1 MSGSAN
7 SNLGYG
13 NTYPN
18 SNVNGAFVNKDS
30 SNYAGGFSSNE
41 IPGCPGISG
50 TKSNIDAAASRFPMK
65 GGFVVKDIKKDTK
78 AKRVIKGGYKSKGKR
93 YSKSNPEKLKLQQ
106 KIKNITKQ
114 YKMKS
119 NKKSATKKIKHIKN
133 RIRAAMSRGL
143 ARTMARSRS
152 RSFAASASGG
162 RRRSR
167 SRSRGRRR
175 NQRGGVYTQ
184 FMNNMPYTPN
194 YSLGGYL
201 NPSESALASPPT
213 LHMNKGACL
222 DNYNHYTGTSFPSK
236 GH

>member
-30 SNYAGGFSSNE
+30 SNYSGGFSSNE

-65 GGFVVKDIKKDTK
+65 GGYEVKNIKKDHK
-78 AKRVIKGGYKSKGKR
+78 AKRVVKGGAAKKHNSA
-93 YSKSNPEKLKLQQ
+93 KLNLQR

-119 NKKSATKKIKHIKN
+119 SKKNTTKKIRLLKK
-133 RIRAAMSRGL
+133 RIQSSMSRAL
-143 ARTMARSRS
+143 ARSMGRSRS
-152 RSFAASASGG
+152 RGFAASGG
-162 RRRSR
+162 KHRRSR

-175 NQRGGVYTQ
+175 MQRGGVYTQ
-184 FMNNMPYTPN
+184 YMNNLPYTPN
-194 YSLGGYL
+194 YSLGGQL
-201 NPSESALASPPT
+201 SPNESALANPPT
-213 LHMNKGACL
+213 LHMNKGSCL
-222 DNYNHYTGTSFPSK
+222 DNYNHYTGTTFPSA

>member
-1 MSGSAN
+1 MYNIKKRMSGSAN

-30 SNYAGGFSSNE
+30 SNYSGGFSSNE

-50 TKSNIDAAASRFPMK
+50 TKSNIDAAASRFPMN
-65 GGFVVKDIKKDTK
+65 GGYQVKNIKKDFK
-78 AKRVIKGGYKSKGKR
+78 AKRVLKGG
-93 YSKSNPEKLKLQQ
+93 SNAKLNLQR

-119 NKKSATKKIKHIKN
+119 SKKNATKKIRLLKK
-133 RIRAAMSRGL
+133 RIQSSMSRAL
-143 ARTMARSRS
+143 ARSMGRSRS
-152 RSFAASASGG
+152 RGFAASGG
-162 RRRSR
+162 KRYRSR
-167 SRSRGRRR
+167 SRSRSRSIRRM
-175 NQRGGVYTQ
+175 QRGGVYTQ
-184 FMNNMPYTPN
+184 YMNNLPYTPN
-194 YSLGGYL
+194 YSLGGQL
-201 NPSESALASPPT
+201 SPNLSALASPPT

-222 DNYNHYTGTSFPSK
+222 DNYNHYTGTTFPSA